1 MTVQVSVIFNLYSGS
16 RPSPELASDLLET
29 VEHFIERLRHLFIL
43 DQHVRAREAREV
55 VTIGRRCL
63 LHGATITIH
72 LDV

>member
-1 MTVQVSVIFNLYSGS
+1 
-16 RPSPELASDLLET
+16 
-29 VEHFIERLRHLFIL
+29 LRHLFIL